1 MESSRA
7 ERAAW
12 LVLRRIPQVGPVHF
26 LRLVRVF
33 GTAEAVLQQS
43 SDSLRQAGFSP
54 RIIQG
59 ILQGSQDDN
68 RWKEAEAEL
77 ERAAQDGCRILLH
90 SDPDY
95 PVNLRGIY
103 APPPY
108 IYIRG
113 TIEPRDRMAV
123 AVVGSRKAGRDGIQ
137 MAGEIATGL
146 SRRGITVVSG
156 FARGIDSAAHRGAVD
171 AGGRTLAVFGNGL
184 RHCYPPE
191 NREMFEKVPEHG
203 ALISELPLDTPP
215 EPRNFPPRNR
225 IIAGLGLAVLV
236 VEAPVK
242 SGALITAHF
251 AREQNRDV
259 FAIPGR
265 VPGGR
270 SGGCHQLIKDGAL
283 LVENEWDILAALE
296 REMERISDE
305 IGLAEETPVPAVQP
319 EVKAEIADLPLLR
332 AAQPKPQLSGDEA
345 KLWDFLT
352 DSPTHI
358 DHLSRRSGMEISKVA
373 RILLGLQ
380 LKQLVRQAAGM
391 QFYRA
396 ALN

>member
-1 MESSRA
+1 LESSRA

-33 GTAEAVLQQS
+33 DTAEAVLQQS

-59 ILQGSQDDN
+59 ILQGAQDDN

-77 ERAAQDGCRILLH
+77 ERVAQDGCRILLH

-146 SRRGITVVSG
+146 SRRGVTVVSG
-156 FARGIDSAAHRGAVD
+156 FARGIDSAAHWGSMEQHGFPLAVLGTGIDVIYPESNKKLHEKLIEKGAV
-171 AGGRTLAVFGNGL
+171 V
-184 RHCYPPE
+184 
-191 NREMFEKVPEHG
+191 
-203 ALISELPLDTPP
+203 SELVPGTPP
-215 EPRNFPPRNR
+215 EP
-225 IIAGLGLAVLV
+225 
-236 VEAPVK
+236 
-242 SGALITAHF
+242 
-251 AREQNRDV
+251 
-259 FAIPGR
+259 
-265 VPGGR
+265 
-270 SGGCHQLIKDGAL
+270 
-283 LVENEWDILAALE
+283 
-296 REMERISDE
+296 
-305 IGLAEETPVPAVQP
+305 
-319 EVKAEIADLPLLR
+319 
-332 AAQPKPQLSGDEA
+332 
-345 KLWDFLT
+345 
-352 DSPTHI
+352 
-358 DHLSRRSGMEISKVA
+358 
-373 RILLGLQ
+373 
-380 LKQLVRQAAGM
+380 
-391 QFYRA
+391 
-396 ALN
+396 

>member
-1 MESSRA
+1 MR
-7 ERAAW
+7 
-12 LVLRRIPQVGPVHF
+12 
-26 LRLVRVF
+26 
-33 GTAEAVLQQS
+33 QS

-77 ERAAQDGCRILLH
+77 ERAALDGCRILLH
-90 SDPDY
+90 ADPDY
-95 PVNLRGIY
+95 PINLRGIY

-108 IYIRG
+108 IYVKG
-113 TIEPRDRMAV
+113 TIEPRDRIAV

-146 SRRGITVVSG
+146 SRRGVTVVSG
-156 FARGIDSAAHRGAVD
+156 FARGIDSAAHRGAVE

-203 ALISELPLDTPP
+203 ALISELPLDTRP
-215 EPRNFPPRNR
+215 EPRHFPPRNR

-265 VPGGR
+265 VPCGR
-270 SGGCHQLIKDGAL
+270 SAGCHQLIKDGAL
-283 LVENEWDILAALE
+283 LVENEWDILAALD

-305 IGLAEETPVPAVQP
+305 IGLAEEAPVFAAQSEAGTGIV
-319 EVKAEIADLPLLR
+319 DLPLLR
-332 AAQPKPQLSGDEA
+332 AAQPKPSLSRDEA
-345 KLWDFLT
+345 KLWDFLS
-352 DSPTHI
+352 DSPMHI
-358 DHLSRRSGMEISKVA
+358 DHLSRQSGMEISKVA